1 MSDRLSISLNEAQ
14 CRVLH
19 EILNITGLELTAL
32 DASYGSDS
40 IETIVGREDT
50 LDEVNVT
57 RVCHRLF
64 DLLGSM
70 LEQFE
75 TERNI

>member
-1 MSDRLSISLNEAQ
+1 MSDITIRLNEAQ
-14 CRVLH
+14 ARVLH

-40 IETIVGREDT
+40 IETIVGREPE

-57 RVCHRLF
+57 RVAHRLF
-64 DLLGSM
+64 DQLTSI

-75 TERNI
+75 EERDA